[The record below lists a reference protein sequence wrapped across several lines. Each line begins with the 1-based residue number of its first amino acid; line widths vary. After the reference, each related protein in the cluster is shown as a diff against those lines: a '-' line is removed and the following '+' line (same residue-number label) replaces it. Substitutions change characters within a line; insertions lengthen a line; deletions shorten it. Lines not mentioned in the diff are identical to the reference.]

1 MTVQQGTP
9 ESAVLVA
16 IDISKLRHDVL
27 IEAPGWRSRKRIVV
41 PNDAAEFRHFAA
53 YLHSLNR
60 PVRIAFEATGD
71 YHRGLAHFLLAE
83 GFQLHLVSSLALART
98 REALHNSWDKN
109 DPKDA
114 QVILHML
121 RHGQVQHYHDPLV
134 HGLND
139 FQELSKTYH
148 QVSLEK
154 TRTLHRLLTHYVPL
168 YFPEIGPHFHST
180 RSEWLLHLLNVFP
193 TPARIAALSMPEFVQ
208 QAWALVG
215 RKVSKQRLLED
226 IYRTAQSSVALP
238 VSADSEAVAMFQLV
252 LQQMLALCQLRDQIE
267 QRAEQ
272 YLQNNNDYH
281 RLRQIPGI
289 GPIGALTI
297 LAEAGDLR
305 RFAHYRQF
313 LKFCGLDLATYQSGQ
328 FRGTSKISKH
338 GNARLR
344 CIFWMA
350 AQVAVRM
357 KENSFRYKYE
367 RYLRDKSADADTKRK
382 ACVAVSAKIARVA
395 HSLIKTGADYR
406 PFFEAA
412 APSGRIRSARAVEAI
427 STS

>member
-1 MTVQQGTP
+1 MTVQQSMP
-9 ESAVLVA
+9 ESSILVA
-16 IDISKLRHDVL
+16 IDVSKLRHDIL
-27 IEAPGWRSRKRIVV
+27 IDAPGWRSRKRLVV
-41 PNDAAEFRHFAA
+41 PNRADEFHHFAE

-71 YHRGLAHFLLAE
+71 YHRGLAHFLLSQ

-121 RHGQVQHYHDPLV
+121 RNGLIQHYHDPLE

-154 TRTLHRLLTHYVPL
+154 TRTLHRLLTHYLPL
-168 YFPEIGPHFHST
+168 YFPEIEPHFHST
-180 RSEWLLHLLNVFP
+180 RSEWLLQLLSVFP
-193 TPARIAALSMPEFVQ
+193 TPASISALPIEEFEQ
-208 QAWALVG
+208 RAWNLIG
-215 RKVSKQRLLED
+215 RKVSKHRLLED
-226 IYRTAQSSVALP
+226 IHRTAQSSVALP
-238 VSADSEAVAMFQLV
+238 VAMDSEAVAMFRLV
-252 LQQMLALCQLRDQIE
+252 LHQMLTLCHLRDQIE
-267 QRAEQ
+267 ERSQQ
-272 YLQNNNDYH
+272 HLQNNPDYL

-305 RFAHYRQF
+305 RFAHHRQF

-357 KENSFRYKYE
+357 KENSFRHKYE
-367 RYLRDKSADADTKRK
+367 RYLRDRPADADTKRK

-412 APSGRIRSARAVEAI
+412 APSGRIRSARAVEAT